1 MGTKRLNKNGHF
13 TEIVLHIQ
21 VLDRMFYGA
30 EPVLALQSIV
40 FVMEIR
46 WIIVFKVSDQWQN
59 IGLCLL
65 WLDVTKVG

>member
-21 VLDRMFYGA
+21 VWDRMFYGA
-30 EPVLALQSIV
+30 EPVLALQSTV

-46 WIIVFKVSDQWQN
+46 WIIVFKV
-59 IGLCLL
+59 
-65 WLDVTKVG
+65 